1 MAIRLHRGGRL
12 RRWLGTQLGGDWEL
26 GERVWRRIL
35 HLFGGLALLYYL
47 VPSNFFVVVPK
58 WVVLLLLLAVIV
70 IVEALRH
77 SIGLELPTI
86 RPFETHRIG
95 SYAFYSA
102 ALAIALLFFPEPIAV
117 AVILGAA
124 IVDPL
129 IGELRLHPTARRY
142 YPIVPGLVYVAL
154 AFPAF
159 WLVGGWTGPSSLL
172 FAFGAAA
179 LAITVEWPKR
189 SWWDDDLTMILAP
202 GLILGLL
209 VLLLPAAPHLGG

>member
-12 RRWLGTQLGGDWEL
+12 RRWLGAQLGGDSEL

-35 HLFGGLALLYYL
+35 HLFGGLALVYYL
-47 VPSNFFVVVPK
+47 VPSNFFVLLPK
-58 WVVLLLLLAVIV
+58 WVVLLVLLAVIV
-70 IVEALRH
+70 TVEALRH
-77 SIGLELPTI
+77 SAGLELPTI

-129 IGELRLHPTARRY
+129 IGELRLRPTARSY
-142 YPIVPGLVYVAL
+142 YPLVGGVVYVGL
-154 AFPAF
+154 AYPAF
-159 WLVGGWTGPSSLL
+159 WLVGGWTVTASLV
-172 FAFGAAA
+172 FALVAAA

-189 SWWDDDLTMILAP
+189 SWWDDDLTMILVP
-202 GLILGLL
+202 GLILWLL
-209 VLLLPAAPHLGG
+209 IVLLPAAPHWGR